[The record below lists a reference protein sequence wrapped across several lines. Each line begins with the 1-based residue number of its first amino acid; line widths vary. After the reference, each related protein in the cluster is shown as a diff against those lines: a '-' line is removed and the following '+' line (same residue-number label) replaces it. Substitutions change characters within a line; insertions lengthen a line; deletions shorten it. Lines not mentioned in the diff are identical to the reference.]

1 MAFSYKTPGVYLE
14 EIVKLPPSVAS
25 VETAIPCFFGATQKA
40 TELKDGDLTGVAYKI
55 GSLADYELYFGMPDV
70 AKAEVTVKLNLPAE
84 VKLSPDDHMNNN
96 MYYAVKHYFDNGGGP
111 CYIHSIG
118 GYNRTGG
125 NGIPPIDANTYKNE
139 LLKLDLV
146 DEVTLIVIPD
156 LWSITDKE
164 KYYDVYNAALQKAA
178 SLQDKFVI
186 IDVNRELTGDKVSPA
201 KSKTEFRNNI
211 SNNIDSI
218 KYGAA
223 YFPHL
228 VTTYNY
234 DFNTA
239 SITMTFATN
248 VMDSDTPS
256 GTATKLLNGLDYKAA
271 KDIFTVNNVVAALNT
286 EYFKNISVEA
296 YTSKISDIN
305 SRRNA
310 VLPYFS
316 TAGQQTLTDNVKLLT
331 DLIKTQADDAIAAAK
346 TKFDLEETAA
356 EEKTKLLTQLQ
367 DKVKA
372 LFAALPA
379 SIINQLKVAPKNV
392 DDGDY
397 TKLNNTF
404 LSKINPFFNSIF
416 DARLK
421 EAFLSIPV
429 LLPPSPAMA
438 GVYAAV
444 DRTRGVWKAPANV
457 SLNAVSKPEAPLS
470 DLDQED
476 FNVDAENGKSIN
488 CIREFAGRGK
498 LVWGARTLAGN
509 NNEWRYINVRRF
521 FNMVEE
527 SCQNASRQFV
537 FEPNDAN
544 TWIRVKGMIDNYL
557 TNLWRA
563 GALQGA
569 KPEDA
574 FYTAVGLKQTMTE
587 DDVLNGLLIVEIGLA
602 VVRPAEFII
611 LRFSHKMATA

>member
-25 VETAIPCFFGATQKA
+25 VETAIPCFFGVTQKA
-40 TELKDGDLTGVAYKI
+40 AELKDGDLVGKAYKI
-55 GSLADYELYFGMPDV
+55 GSLADYELYFGFAEA
-70 AKAEVTVKLNLPAE
+70 AKAEVLVKLNLPAE
-84 VKLSPDDHMNNN
+84 AKLSAPYVNN

-111 CYIHSIG
+111 CYVHSVG
-118 GYNRTGG
+118 TDRSTVDN
-125 NGIPPIDANTYKNE
+125 NTYKTE

-156 LWSITDKE
+156 LAAITDKD
-164 KYYDVYNAALQKAA
+164 KYYDVYNSALQKVA

-186 IDVNRELTGDKVSPA
+186 IDVNRELVGGKVA
-201 KSKTEFRNNI
+201 ATKSKTEFRNTI

-223 YFPHL
+223 YFPH
-228 VTTYNY
+228 VETTYSY
-234 DFNTA
+234 DYATAEIKMTFTADVTAANTA
-239 SITMTFATN
+239 AN
-248 VMDSDTPS
+248 
-256 GTATKLLNGLDYKAA
+256 LLNNLNYKVASEM
-271 KDIFTVNNVVAALNT
+271 FNVNNVIAALND
-286 EYFKNISVEA
+286 EYFKNISTEA

-305 SRRNA
+305 SKRNA
-310 VLPYFS
+310 ILPYFS
-316 TAGQQTLTDNVKLLT
+316 GAAAQTLTDNVKKLN
-331 DLIKTQADDAIAAAK
+331 DQIKVQADAAVAAAK
-346 TKFDLEETAA
+346 TKFDFIETAA
-356 EEKTKLLTQLQ
+356 KEKTTLLTQLQ
-367 DKVKA
+367 GRVTTVYGAMDVA
-372 LFAALPA
+372 LR
-379 SIINQLKVAPKNV
+379 NDLKNNKGV
-392 DDGDY
+392 DDADY
-397 TKLNNTF
+397 TKLNTTF
-404 LSKINPFFNSIF
+404 LSKIISFFNSVF
-416 DARLK
+416 EARLK
-421 EAFLSIPV
+421 EAFLGIPL
-429 LLPPSPAMA
+429 LLPPSPAIA

-457 SLNAVSKPEAPLS
+457 SLNAVKKPEVLLS

-488 CIREFAGRGK
+488 CIRQFVGRGN

-557 TNLWRA
+557 TVLWRD

-569 KPEDA
+569 KPEHA
-574 FYTAVGLKQTMTE
+574 FYTAVGLNQTMTA
-587 DDVLNGLLIVEIGLA
+587 DDILNGLLIVEIGLA
-602 VVRPAEFII
+602 VVRPAEFIV
-611 LRFSHKMATA
+611 LRFSHKMATT

>member
-25 VETAIPCFFGATQKA
+25 VETAIPCFFGVTQKA
-40 TELKDGDLTGVAYKI
+40 TEVKDGDLTGMSYKI
-55 GSLADYELYFGMPDV
+55 GSLADYELYYGMPDV
-70 AKAEVTVKLNLPAE
+70 VKAQVTVKLNLPAE
-84 VKLSPDDHMNNN
+84 AQLSANYLNV

-118 GYNRTGG
+118 AYARTG
-125 NGIPPIDANTYKNE
+125 IDVNTYKAE

-146 DEVTLIVIPD
+146 DEVTLIVFPD
-156 LWSITDKE
+156 LWALTNKDQ
-164 KYYDVYNAALQKAA
+164 YYDVYNAALQKVA

-186 IDVNRELTGDKVSPA
+186 IDVNRELTSNKVSPV
-201 KSKTEFRNNI
+201 KSKTEFRNTI

-228 VTTYNY
+228 VTTYTY
-234 DFNTA
+234 DFNSA
-239 SITMTFATN
+239 SITMTFAADVLAANAATN
-248 VMDSDTPS
+248 
-256 GTATKLLNGLDYKAA
+256 LLNTLDYKSA
-271 KDIFTVNNVVAALNT
+271 KDMFTVNSVVAAFND

-296 YTSKISDIN
+296 YASKISDIN
-305 SRRNA
+305 SRKNS
-310 VLPYFS
+310 VLSYYS
-316 TAGQQTLTDNVKLLT
+316 TADQQSLTDKTKLVT
-331 DLIKTQADDAIAAAK
+331 DLIKTQADAAIAAAK
-346 TKFDLEETAA
+346 TKFDLIETAA
-356 EEKTKLLTQLQ
+356 KEKTNLLTQLQ

-372 LFAALPA
+372 LFGALPA
-379 SIINQLKVAPKNV
+379 PVIAQLKAAPKNV
-392 DDGDY
+392 DDTDY
-397 TKLNNTF
+397 AKLNTTF

-416 DARLK
+416 EARLK
-421 EAFLSIPV
+421 EAFNNIPL
-429 LLPPSPAMA
+429 LLPASPAMA

-457 SLNAVSKPEAPLS
+457 SLNAVAKPEVLLS

-488 CIREFAGRGK
+488 CIREFVGRGK

-527 SCQNASRQFV
+527 SCQNAARQFV

-557 TNLWRA
+557 TVLWRD

-569 KPEDA
+569 KPEHA
-574 FYTAVGLKQTMTE
+574 FYTAVGLNQTMTA

-602 VVRPAEFII
+602 VVRPAEFIV
-611 LRFSHKMATA
+611 LRFSHKMATS